1 MSRSRASGIAQSV
14 QARLQ
19 TKADREARPYA
30 ELLQL
35 YGIERFLYRL
45 ARSKHRDSL
54 ILKGA
59 YLLKLWL
66 GLDSRPTR
74 DIDFLGPL
82 GIDEQAVRLILS
94 DVVETEVES
103 DGLELDAESLVVRRI
118 RPGSPVH
125 GMRAKFDGY
134 LGRSRIRYQV
144 DVGLGDAV
152 VPRPEEVQFEGLL
165 DLPVAPLRAY
175 TIYSMV
181 AEKLEALAFLGDD
194 TSRMKDLYD
203 LLVLPREVA
212 FDGIA
217 LTTAIR
223 ATFDMRESTV
233 SDALETLRENGE
245 LQKKTVLWNS
255 FLGKSHLDERTSL
268 QEAVGKIR
276 TFVEPPASAVVGDQ
290 PFELHWPPGGPWQE
304 SRSTIR
310 SSPRTGST

>member
-1 MSRSRASGIAQSV
+1 MSRPRARGIAQSV

-19 TKADREARPYA
+19 AKADREARPYA

-35 YGIERFLYRL
+35 FGIERFLYRL

-82 GIDEQAVRLILS
+82 GVDEQAVRLLLT

-134 LGRSRIRYQV
+134 LGRSRIRFQV

-152 VPRPEEVQFEGLL
+152 TPQPVEVQIESLL
-165 DLPVAPLRAY
+165 DLPVAPLKAY
-175 TIYSMV
+175 TLYSMV
-181 AEKLEALAFLGDD
+181 AEKLEALAFLGVE
-194 TSRMKDLYD
+194 TSRMKDIYD
-203 LLVLPREVA
+203 LLVLPRELA
-212 FDGIA
+212 FDGVE
-217 LTTAIR
+217 LTAAIR
-223 ATFDMRESTV
+223 ATFDKRQSSV
-233 SDALETLRENGE
+233 SKALEILRENGE

-255 FLGKSHLDERTSL
+255 FLGKSHLEERTSL

-276 TFVEPPASAVVGDQ
+276 AFVEPPASAVVGDQ
-290 PFELHWPPGGPWQE
+290 PFVLHWPPGGPWQE
-304 SRSTIR
+304 SR
-310 SSPRTGST
+310 

>member
-1 MSRSRASGIAQSV
+1 VSRPRARGIAQSV

-19 TKADREARPYA
+19 AKADREARPYA

-74 DIDFLGPL
+74 DINFLGPL
-82 GIDEQAVRLILS
+82 GVNEEVVRLLLR

-103 DGLELDAESLVVRRI
+103 DGLELDTESIMVRRI

-134 LGRSRIRYQV
+134 LGRSRIRFQV

-152 VPRPEEVQFEGLL
+152 TPQPVEVQIESLL
-165 DLPVAPLRAY
+165 DFPVAPLKAY
-175 TIYSMV
+175 TLYSMV
-181 AEKLEALAFLGDD
+181 AEKLEALAYLGDD

-203 LLVLPREVA
+203 LLVLPRELA
-212 FDGIA
+212 FDGIT

-233 SDALETLRENGE
+233 SDAIEILRENGE
-245 LQKKTVLWNS
+245 LQKKTALWEA
-255 FLGKSHLDERTSL
+255 FLRKSRLEEQMSL
-268 QEAVGKIR
+268 EKAVAMIR
-276 TFVEPPASAVVGDQ
+276 AFVEPPARAVIDGH
-290 PFELHWPPGGPWQE
+290 PFGMLWSPGGPWQE
-304 SRSTIR
+304 SRAN
-310 SSPRTGST
+310 

>member
-1 MSRSRASGIAQSV
+1 MSRPRARGIAQSV

-19 TKADREARPYA
+19 AKADREARPYA

-35 YGIERFLYRL
+35 FGIERFLYRL
-45 ARSKHRDSL
+45 ARSKHHDSL

-82 GIDEQAVRLILS
+82 GVDEQAVRLLLT

-134 LGRSRIRYQV
+134 LGRSRIRFQV

-152 VPRPEEVQFEGLL
+152 TPQPVEVQIESLL
-165 DLPVAPLRAY
+165 DLPVASLKAY
-175 TIYSMV
+175 TLYSMV
-181 AEKLEALAFLGDD
+181 AEKLEALAFLGVE
-194 TSRMKDLYD
+194 TSRMKDIYD
-203 LLVLPREVA
+203 LLVLPRELA
-212 FDGIA
+212 FDGVE
-217 LTTAIR
+217 LTAAIR
-223 ATFDMRESTV
+223 ATFDKRQSSV
-233 SDALETLRENGE
+233 SKALEILRENGE

-255 FLGKSHLDERTSL
+255 FLGKSHLEERTSL

-276 TFVEPPASAVVGDQ
+276 AFVEPPASAVVGDQ
-290 PFELHWPPGGPWQE
+290 PFVLHWPPGGPWQE
-304 SRSTIR
+304 SR
-310 SSPRTGST
+310 

>member
-1 MSRSRASGIAQSV
+1 MSRPRARGIAQSV

-19 TKADREARPYA
+19 AKADREARPYA

-35 YGIERFLYRL
+35 FGVERFLYRL

-82 GIDEQAVRLILS
+82 GVDEQAVRLLLT

-134 LGRSRIRYQV
+134 LGRSRIRFQV

-152 VPRPEEVQFEGLL
+152 TPQPVEVQIESLL
-165 DLPVAPLRAY
+165 DLPVAPLKAY
-175 TIYSMV
+175 TLYSMV
-181 AEKLEALAFLGDD
+181 AEKLEALAFLGVE
-194 TSRMKDLYD
+194 TSRMKDIYD
-203 LLVLPREVA
+203 LLVLPRELA
-212 FDGIA
+212 FDGVE
-217 LTTAIR
+217 LTAAIR
-223 ATFDMRESTV
+223 ATFDKRQSSV
-233 SDALETLRENGE
+233 SKALEILRENGE

-255 FLGKSHLDERTSL
+255 FLGKSHLEERTSL

-276 TFVEPPASAVVGDQ
+276 AFVEPPASAVVGDQ
-290 PFELHWPPGGPWQE
+290 PFVLHWPPGGPWQE
-304 SRSTIR
+304 SR
-310 SSPRTGST
+310 

>member
-14 QARLQ
+14 QSRLQ
-19 TKADREARPYA
+19 EKADREARPYA

-45 ARSKHRDSL
+45 AQSKHRDSL

-82 GIDEQAVRLILS
+82 GVDEQAVRLLLR

-103 DGLELDAESLVVRRI
+103 DGLELDAESIVVRRI

-134 LGRSRIRYQV
+134 LGRSRIRFQV

-152 VPRPEEVQFEGLL
+152 TPQPVEVQIESLL
-165 DLPVAPLRAY
+165 DLPVAPLKAY

-181 AEKLEALAFLGDD
+181 AEKLEALAFLGDE
-194 TSRMKDLYD
+194 TSRMKDIYD
-203 LLVLPREVA
+203 LLVIPRELT
-212 FDGIA
+212 FDGRA
-217 LTTAIR
+217 LTAAMR
-223 ATFDMRESTV
+223 ATFNKRESTV
-233 SDALETLRENGE
+233 SDALEVLRENGE
-245 LQKKTVLWNS
+245 LQKKTVLWSS
-255 FLGKSHLDERTSL
+255 FLRKSHLEEQTSL
-268 QEAVGKIR
+268 QEAVGRIR
-276 TFVEPPASAVVGDQ
+276 LFVEPPASAVVGDQ
-290 PFELHWPPGGPWQE
+290 PFALHWPPGGPWQE
-304 SRSTIR
+304 SR
-310 SSPRTGST
+310 